1 MGFWDMMKD
10 AVREGL
16 EDAKKKQ
23 ENERH
28 KESAEL
34 GYQLLMSTWNEFFP
48 VNSKYSSRVSQ
59 IKRELC
65 NKRSDL
71 LVRAA
76 ELVGEPITAKELYTV
91 SHAYLDA
98 GASFRNKAIEYLEK
112 YISVGAC
119 WEETPAGTQNDLG
132 VKRDL
137 RNTAIA
143 NVHISL
149 GKLYEAEYRFDE
161 AMEQY
166 RTAFELC
173 PYDADGIVGMSG
185 IYIKTGDYDGGIKMF
200 KDVLKS
206 KYYRVYIYRGIE
218 NTGFVSSVDH
228 AYNNLLEK
236 QQTGYVYRPR
246 KKKATQSLI
255 DT

>member
-16 EDAKKKQ
+16 EDAKRQQ
-23 ENERH
+23 EDAKHR
-28 KESAEL
+28 ESAEL
-34 GYQLLMSTWNEFFP
+34 GYQLLMSTWSELFP
-48 VNSKYSSRVSQ
+48 VDSKYSYKVSQ
-59 IKRELC
+59 IKRELG
-65 NKRSDL
+65 NKRSSL
-71 LVRAA
+71 MIRAA
-76 ELVGEPITAKELYTV
+76 ELVGEPVTPKELYTV

-98 GASFRNKAIEYLEK
+98 GASFRDKAIEYLEK
-112 YISVGAC
+112 YISAGAC
-119 WEETPAGTQNDLG
+119 WEGTPTGTQNDTG

-143 NVHISL
+143 DVHFSL
-149 GKLYEAEYRFDE
+149 GKLYEAEYRFDD

-166 RTAFELC
+166 RISAEIC

-185 IYIKTGDYDGGIKMF
+185 IYIKKGDYDGGIRMF

-218 NTGFVSSVDH
+218 NTDFVSSIDR

-236 QQTGYVYRPR
+236 QQMGYVYHPR
-246 KKKATQSLI
+246 KKKASQPLV